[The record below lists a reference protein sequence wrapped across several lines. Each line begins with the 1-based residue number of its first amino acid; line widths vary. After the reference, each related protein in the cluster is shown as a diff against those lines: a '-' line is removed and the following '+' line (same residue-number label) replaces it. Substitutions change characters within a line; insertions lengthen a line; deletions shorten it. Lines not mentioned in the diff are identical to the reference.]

1 MESPAFPIPGS
12 EPLLNSHLPTF
23 LALRID
29 AGKIRRVWFEAD
41 GAEPAQEICLRF
53 GLGFAGPAN
62 PPRDPAQQIP
72 EAYDIKAAGRLMG
85 GVGRTTIYKELV
97 LGNLERV
104 AGTRRVLITR
114 KSLERRCAL

>member
-1 MESPAFPIPGS
+1 
-12 EPLLNSHLPTF
+12 
-23 LALRID
+23 
-29 AGKIRRVWFEAD
+29 
-41 GAEPAQEICLRF
+41 
-53 GLGFAGPAN
+53 
-62 PPRDPAQQIP
+62 
-72 EAYDIKAAGRLMG
+72 MG